1 MATTRT
7 SAGRRLR
14 LASQQPDKAV
24 VPNGVLGML
33 LFVISEAML
42 FAGLISAFTIVR
54 SGALVW
60 PPPDQPRLP
69 VASTAVN
76 TVALLASG
84 VMLYVAW
91 RAFRRDPARARRP
104 LLAAMLLGAFFVGFQ
119 GVEWVALL
127 GEGLT
132 MTSSSLGSF
141 FYLIVGVHAIHAV
154 AALGVLVWAWW
165 RLQRGWRA
173 ESQLQ
178 TAQVFWYFVV
188 GVWPILYGVVYL

>member
-1 MATTRT
+1 MATTRI
-7 SAGRRLR
+7 AGRRLH
-14 LASQQPDKAV
+14 LASQQPRRAI

-42 FAGLISAFTIVR
+42 FAGLISAFTIIR

-76 TVALLASG
+76 TAALLASG
-84 VMLYVAW
+84 ALLYVAW
-91 RAFRRDPARARRP
+91 RSFRRDPRSARRP
-104 LLAAMLLGAFFVGFQ
+104 LLASMLLGAFFVAFQ
-119 GVEWVALL
+119 GVEWVALIRD
-127 GEGLT
+127 GLT
-132 MTSSSLGSF
+132 LTSSSLGSF
-141 FYLIVGVHAIHAV
+141 FYLIVGLHALHAV
-154 AALGVLVWAWW
+154 AALGVLIWAWW
-165 RLQRGWRA
+165 RLERGWRA

-188 GVWPILYGVVYL
+188 GLWPILYAVVYL